1 MVGAFFH
8 GGAIFH
14 ANSMKFCPPPYYMN
28 IHGGGI
34 FSRGGAF
41 FHATELNTL
50 GHKTYPFG
58 RELLVC
64 TIRKYVLAEFVLH
77 RTLYYRLIL
86 VQRNEYVLT
95 EFYCIRF
102 TIVLFN

>member
-34 FSRGGAF
+34 FSCNSTISKCWKNIIQIVSVGEQIKIWDPSKNVWSYERSKGS
-41 FHATELNTL
+41 
-50 GHKTYPFG
+50 
-58 RELLVC
+58 RE
-64 TIRKYVLAEFVLH
+64 KPGE
-77 RTLYYRLIL
+77 
-86 VQRNEYVLT
+86 
-95 EFYCIRF
+95 
-102 TIVLFN
+102 